1 MLVPKLRFKREDGS
15 EYPTWKSG
23 TIGDYYIFKNGLN
36 KEKSAFGQGTPIINY
51 TDVFKNRLLTSKI
64 IKGRVTLNDKEIE
77 NHSAVYGDVF
87 FTRTSETLDEVGFC
101 GALIEHIQDCVF
113 SGFLLR
119 GRPKDDTS
127 ISPNFAGYYFM
138 TKPIREE
145 IISKSSITT
154 RALTNGRNLS
164 AVNVKIP
171 CLEEQQK
178 IADFLST
185 IDEVIAQS
193 EAEVQNLEQQKKAAM
208 QKIFSQEV
216 RFKRED
222 GTEYPK
228 WENKPLSEICDVRDG
243 THDSPKYVGEGFP
256 LVTSKNLTKYGT
268 IDFTNVNFIKEDD
281 YNMINVRSKVDIG
294 DILFGMIG
302 TIGKPVLVNS
312 VGFAIKN
319 VALLK
324 PLYINNA
331 YLFYYL
337 QSDDVEKAFRYKQTG
352 NTQKFI
358 ALSTIRQIKIVV
370 PYIEEQ
376 QKIADFLSTYDE
388 AIHYAKQEL
397 DKWKELKK
405 GLLQQMFV

>member
-1 MLVPKLRFKREDGS
+1 MLVPKLRFKREDGTD
-15 EYPTWKSG
+15 YPEWENQK
-23 TIGDYYIFKNGLN
+23 L
-36 KEKSAFGQGTPIINY
+36 SA
-51 TDVFKNRLLTSKI
+51 VSS
-64 IKGRVTLNDKEIE
+64 RVTRKNKGNITDIPLTIA
-77 NHSAVYGDVF
+77 SLYGLVDQREYF
-87 FTRTSETLDEVGFC
+87 KKTIASQNMEGYYLLHNGEFAYNKSYSKGFDFGAIKRLDRYDC
-101 GALIEHIQDCVF
+101 GALSTLYIC
-113 SGFLLR
+113 
-119 GRPKDDTS
+119 
-127 ISPNFAGYYFM
+127 FAVNNKVDSDFM
-138 TKPIREE
+138 THYFDSQKWNKEVSIRCAEGARNHGLLN
-145 IISKSSITT
+145 ISTDDFFDIDMTLPT
-154 RALTNGRNLS
+154 D
-164 AVNVKIP
+164 
-171 CLEEQQK
+171 LEEQQK

-185 IDEVIAQS
+185 VDEVIAQS